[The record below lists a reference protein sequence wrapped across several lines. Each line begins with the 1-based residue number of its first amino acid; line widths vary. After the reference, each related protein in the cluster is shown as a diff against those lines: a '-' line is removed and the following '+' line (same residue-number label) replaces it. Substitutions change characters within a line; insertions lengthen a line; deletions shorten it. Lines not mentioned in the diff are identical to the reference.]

1 MPTLPGEGDDL
12 ENRLIQKGGRGG
24 RTGGGTGV
32 GPGGGFGGAF
42 GGGGSGF
49 LAGGGGSLGGD
60 LWGGPMKK
68 RFVMGA
74 NGEIPLS
81 YTPMKSQDSVPAMLS
96 PGEYVLNNRSMQIPG
111 AQEFAAALNAAGN
124 GGHYAEGGPV
134 GAGGG
139 LTLDADTFKLLL
151 QLLARFTGSET
162 GNMSQEGENDDMMGG
177 HVAGGNMQHF
187 AWGGMVRPQQGGFS
201 APQMGRAAP
210 QMGGMAPS
218 AGRQSFAQMGASSGL
233 STAPTMQP
241 LVNRQMGGRPAP
253 SPTPTATPTPN
264 ATTAETYNTGIADLN
279 NLLKQFT
286 DAGYFSPEGNQALMR
301 AVQANAT
308 SNADAMRARQQN
320 ALSLGGM
327 DPGQAAAFKQ
337 MADLRGQG
345 DVANALNSAQY
356 GALQNQQ
363 NFANNLFNTMGQ
375 FNLNDWQSYLD
386 FVRASRLKG

>member
-1 MPTLPGEGDDL
+1 MPTLPGEGDFEDAL
-12 ENRLIQKGGRGG
+12 LLDKSKRGG
-24 RTGGGTGV
+24 RSPGGTGL

-49 LAGGGGSLGGD
+49 LGGGGSSLGAD
-60 LWGGPMKK
+60 FMGPMKK

-74 NGEIPLS
+74 NGPIPLS
-81 YTPMKSQDSVPAMLS
+81 YTPMKSQDTVPAMLS
-96 PGEYVLNNRSMQIPG
+96 PGEYVVNNRAMQMPG
-111 AQEFAAALNAAGN
+111 AQEFVAALNAAGN

-134 GAGGG
+134 PGGG
-139 LTLDADTFKLLL
+139 LTLDEDMLRLLL
-151 QLLARFTGSET
+151 QLLARF
-162 GNMSQEGENDDMMGG
+162 
-177 HVAGGNMQHF
+177 AGGETDGPDDQREDASESGQMQHF
-187 AWGGMVRPQQGGFS
+187 AWGGMVRPQQGGFQ
-201 APQMGRAAP
+201 APQMGRVAP
-210 QMGGMAPS
+210 QMGGMTPNT
-218 AGRQSFAQMGASSGL
+218 GRQSFGQMGASSGL
-233 STAPTMQP
+233 STVPSMQP

-301 AVQANAT
+301 SVQANAT
-308 SNADAMRARQQN
+308 SNADAMRARKQN
-320 ALSLGGM
+320 ALALGGM

-337 MADLRGQG
+337 MADLQGQG

-363 NFANNLFNTMGQ
+363 NFANSLFNTMGQ

>member
-1 MPTLPGEGDDL
+1 MPTLPGEGDFEDAL
-12 ENRLIQKGGRGG
+12 LLDKSKRGG
-24 RTGGGTGV
+24 RSPGGTGL

-49 LAGGGGSLGGD
+49 LGGGGSSLGAD
-60 LWGGPMKK
+60 FMGPMKK

-74 NGEIPLS
+74 NGQIPLS
-81 YTPMKSQDSVPAMLS
+81 YTPMKSQDTVPAMLS
-96 PGEYVLNNRSMQIPG
+96 PGEYVVNNRAMQMPG
-111 AQEFAAALNAAGN
+111 AQEFVAALNAAGN

-134 GAGGG
+134 PGGG
-139 LTLDADTFKLLL
+139 LTLDEDMLRLLL
-151 QLLARFTGSET
+151 QLLARF
-162 GNMSQEGENDDMMGG
+162 
-177 HVAGGNMQHF
+177 AGGETDGPDDQREDASESGQMQHF

-201 APQMGRAAP
+201 APQMARTAP
-210 QMGGMAPS
+210 QMGGMTPNT
-218 AGRQSFAQMGASSGL
+218 GRQSFGQMGASSGL
-233 STAPTMQP
+233 STVPTMQP

-301 AVQANAT
+301 SVQANAT

-320 ALSLGGM
+320 ALALGGM

-337 MADLRGQG
+337 MADLQGQG

-363 NFANNLFNTMGQ
+363 NFANSLFNTMGQ